1 MDTAQRIAQQLLTKG
16 KVEYPYLGIQMLLLT
31 PEIKQRINNYPNSN
45 IRIEADR
52 GLLIIRVI
60 PNSPAT
66 RAGLRVGDVIQ
77 EVNNQPITATEQ
89 IQQILDKNGVGSK
102 LQMKVV
108 RGVQTL
114 EVTVQPQALP
124 PQTNTNFNNQ

>member
-1 MDTAQRIAQQLLTKG
+1 
-16 KVEYPYLGIQMLLLT
+16 MLLLT
-31 PEIKQRINNYPNSN
+31 PEIQQRINNYPNSN

-66 RAGLRVGDVIQ
+66 KAGLRVGDVIQ
-77 EVNNQPITATEQ
+77 EINNQPITTTEQ
-89 IQQILDKNGVGSK
+89 VQQIVDKNGVGSN

-108 RGVQTL
+108 RGGQTL
-114 EVTVQPQALP
+114 QVTVQPQALP
-124 PQTNTNFNNQ
+124 PQTNTNSNNR